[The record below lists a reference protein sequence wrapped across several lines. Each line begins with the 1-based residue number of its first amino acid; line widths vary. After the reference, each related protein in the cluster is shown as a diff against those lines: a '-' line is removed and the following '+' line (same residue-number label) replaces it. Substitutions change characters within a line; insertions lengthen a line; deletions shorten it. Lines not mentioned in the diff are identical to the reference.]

1 MRHSPYFLRPSK
13 NIQIWKLFSHSTIAS
28 HSWTFRKA
36 KRHTQLLNLANINY
50 ILESS
55 KNKKT
60 TTIFRKK
67 KIIYI
72 LEYRYQL

>member
-1 MRHSPYFLRPSK
+1 MRQPPYFLRPSK
-13 NIQIWKLFSHSTIAS
+13 DIQIWKLFSRSTIAS
-28 HSWTFRKA
+28 HSWTFIKA

-50 ILESS
+50 ILESY

-60 TTIFRKK
+60 TAIFRKK